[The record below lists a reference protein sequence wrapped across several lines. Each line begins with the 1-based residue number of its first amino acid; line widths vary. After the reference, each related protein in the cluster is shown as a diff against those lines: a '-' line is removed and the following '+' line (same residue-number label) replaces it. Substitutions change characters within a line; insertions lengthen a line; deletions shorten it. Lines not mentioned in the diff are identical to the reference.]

1 MLRKFFIALLI
12 ILATSAQVSA
22 ERILFIPHDDRP
34 VSFQQPVE
42 VVEQLGYE
50 IISPPTELLT
60 DPDKL
65 WTWFNENAPF
75 AGAAVVASDAL
86 LYGGLI
92 PSRSHQ
98 IPVEILN
105 ARVDNFKNLRGRNP
119 NLNLYVFG
127 SLMRTPSFGT
137 PGDRE
142 EPDYYGQYGG
152 QIFRLTGLLDKQE
165 ISKLTG
171 KEKIELA
178 ALEKNIPD
186 EILDD
191 WFARR
196 VKNLAATEKLLDLTA
211 DDVINYFIIGRDD
224 NAPLS
229 QTHRENRILL
239 AYMENIPKTKAQSHA
254 GIDEYAMLLLTRAVN
269 DLNGTL
275 PFINVQFNRGK
286 GAKTV
291 PHYSDEEIGQSIRDE
306 IIIAGAM
313 FVPKAERANF
323 VLLVN
328 SDPKGNTFEIHNSF
342 PPQVLTKKQ
351 QKYFTRN
358 AEKFSAMV
366 EDAVNK
372 NLPVGVA
379 DIICAN
385 GSDNFLMD
393 QLRDK
398 NLLFKLQSYG
408 GWNTATN
415 TSGFAL
421 GTGILA
427 KKMSRDSVNRL
438 LARRYLDDWA
448 YQANVRT
455 AIADYLL
462 KYPDGL
468 AIYLNLGDHESEIV
482 ALENQFMRDFAAKNL
497 PSVKNF
503 SVSNSWHRMFEC
515 RIDFTEQTPREQLV
529 RYKFRRHW
537 VG

>member
-1 MLRKFFIALLI
+1 MFKKFLIALLI
-12 ILATSAQVSA
+12 ILSSSAQVSA
-22 ERILFIPHDDRP
+22 EKILFIPHDDRP

-60 DPDKL
+60 QPDEL
-65 WTWFNENAPF
+65 WNWFYQNAPV
-75 AGAAVVASDAL
+75 ADAAVVASDAL

-98 IPVEILN
+98 IDNDTLT
-105 ARVDNFKNLRGRNP
+105 ARVQKFKALHDNNP
-119 NLNLYVFG
+119 GLKIYLFG
-127 SLMRTPSFGT
+127 SLMRTPMVGT

-142 EPDYYGQYGG
+142 EPDYYGQYGT
-152 QIFRLTGLLDKQE
+152 QIFQLTGLLDKQE
-165 ISKLTG
+165 ISKLNSN
-171 KEKIELA
+171 EKNQLA
-178 ALEKNIPD
+178 ELEKNIPD

-196 VKNLAATEKLLDLTA
+196 VKNLNATKKLIDFA
-211 DDVINYFIIGRDD
+211 NDNIINYFIIGRDD

-229 QTHRENRILL
+229 QTHRENRQLL

-269 DLNGTL
+269 DLSSSI
-275 PFINVQFNRGK
+275 PFVNVQFNRGV
-286 GAKTV
+286 GEKTV
-291 PHYSDEEIGQSIRDE
+291 PAYSDEQIGISIRDE
-306 IIIAGAM
+306 IIIAGGM
-313 FVPKAERANF
+313 FVPNPERADF
-323 VLLVN
+323 VLLFN
-328 SDPKGNTFEIHNSF
+328 TDPKGNTFHFHNSC
-342 PPQVLTKKQ
+342 PPIPLTKKQ
-351 QKYFTRN
+351 EKYFARN
-358 AEKFSAMV
+358 AEKFSSLV

-379 DIICAN
+379 DIISAN
-385 GSDNFLMD
+385 GADNFLMN

-398 NLLFKLQSYG
+398 NLLFKLQAYG

-427 KKMSRDSVNRL
+427 KKMSRQSVDRL

-455 AIADYLL
+455 QIADYLT
-462 KYPDGL
+462 KYPQPRQ
-468 AIYLNLGDHESEIV
+468 IFLNLKEHEAEV
-482 ALENQFMRDFAAKNL
+482 VQLENKFMHEFAAKNL
-497 PSVKNF
+497 PQWKNF
-503 SVSNSWHRMFEC
+503 TVSNPWHRMFEC
-515 RIDFTEQTPREQLV
+515 KIDF
-529 RYKFRRHW
+529 
-537 VG
+537 